1 MYITINNLVGEK
13 KVDLSYSILG
23 FAREIAVISIFT
35 KKLPNEIKEDLRE
48 ELQLGKAKQKNK
60 LLEMNFILNEL
71 DNTKNLEDGKL
82 SNILFR
88 HYVPSSEDTIH
99 YEPRNPQYKKLKTG
113 EIVSL
118 NLRATDEKNDSIT
131 SFNSSLVLHVR

>member
-13 KVDLSYSILG
+13 KVDLSYSVLG
-23 FAREIAVISIFT
+23 FEREIAVVSIFT
-35 KKLPNEIKEDLRE
+35 IKLSEEITEEFTE
-48 ELQLGKAKQKNK
+48 ELQLPGEARRKGK

-71 DNTKNLEDGKL
+71 DNTETLEDGKL

-88 HYVPSSEDTIH
+88 HYVPSSEDMI
-99 YEPRNPQYKKLKTG
+99 YLEPRNPQYKKLKTG

-118 NLRATDEKNDSIT
+118 NLRATDEKII
-131 SFNSSLVLHVR
+131 L

>member
-23 FAREIAVISIFT
+23 FEREIAVISIFT

-48 ELQLGKAKQKNK
+48 ELQLGKSKQKEK

-71 DNTKNLEDGKL
+71 DNTKTLQDGKL

-88 HYVPSSEDTIH
+88 HYVPSSEDAIH
-99 YEPRNPQYKKLKTG
+99 YDTSRKYG
-113 EIVSL
+113 
-118 NLRATDEKNDSIT
+118 SIHRC
-131 SFNSSLVLHVR
+131 SWRRRRRYSRISQRMDP

>member
-13 KVDLSYSILG
+13 IIDLSHFILG
-23 FAREIAVISIFT
+23 FEREIAVVSIFT
-35 KKLPNEIKEDLRE
+35 IKLPNEIKVE
-48 ELQLGKAKQKNK
+48 ELQLVKAKQKKK

-82 SNILFR
+82 SNILCR

-99 YEPRNPQYKKLKTG
+99 LEPRNPQYKKLKTG

-118 NLRATDEKNDSIT
+118 NLRATDEKNNPIT
-131 SFNSSLVLHVR
+131 SFKTSLVLHVR

>member
-23 FAREIAVISIFT
+23 FEREIAVISIFT

-48 ELQLGKAKQKNK
+48 ELQLGKAKQKEK

-71 DNTKNLEDGKL
+71 DNTKTLQDGKL

-88 HYVPSSEDTIH
+88 HYVPSSEDAIH

-118 NLRATDEKNDSIT
+118 NLRATDEKNNPIT

>member
-23 FAREIAVISIFT
+23 FEREIAVISIFT
-35 KKLPNEIKEDLRE
+35 KKLPEEIREDLRE

-60 LLEMNFILNEL
+60 LFEINFILNEL

-88 HYVPSSEDTIH
+88 HYVPSSE
-99 YEPRNPQYKKLKTG
+99 PRNPQYKKLKTG
-113 EIVSL
+113 EIFSL
-118 NLRATDEKNDSIT
+118 NLRATDVKNNPIT